1 MSERETEYL
10 DLDDIIGLHDLILES
25 MGQPATALR
34 SVSILEGAIA
44 RPRNAA
50 YYTDAD
56 LIRQAC
62 ILMVAIAESQAF
74 ADGNKR
80 TGMVSG
86 RAFLD
91 RNGLLFTGDP
101 MLLAVLLIEA
111 ADKTQDQAIDDID
124 AWIRP
129 FVEPLPTDEA

>member
-1 MSERETEYL
+1 MAEHEIVYL
-10 DLDDIIGLHDLILES
+10 SLDDIVSMHDVLLDDMS
-25 MGQPATALR
+25 AVYAPLR
-34 SVSILEGAIA
+34 SISVLEGAIA

-50 YYTDAD
+50 HYTDAD

-62 ILMVAIAESQAF
+62 VLMVAIAESQAF

-80 TGMVSG
+80 TGMTSSLT
-86 RAFLD
+86 FLEK
-91 RNGLLFTGDP
+91 NGFQFVGDDVLF
-101 MLLAVLLIEA
+101 AVLLIEA

-129 FVEPLPTDEA
+129 FVEPLSTHE